1 MKKLIVILAI
11 LLLPGTTAYC
21 EQAKQPTKAEL
32 EAALK
37 NVQTEKRYLELQVQ
51 EANIQQA
58 LKNLEKP
65 AEPAKKPEVKK

>member
-1 MKKLIVILAI
+1 MKKYLIILAI
-11 LLLPGTTAYC
+11 LLLPGTTAFC

-58 LKNLEKP
+58 LKNLDKP
-65 AEPAKKPEVKK
+65 AEAKKPEVKK